1 MALSLNPART
11 VLPKQTNL
19 SLVSWNCA
27 WVRLCHFIC
36 WLYRDFGDAVVRVCG
51 VMSHGSIKY
60 VSVFT
65 CTMFAL
71 FFLFVCFFS
80 KMQSVQDVWMQL
92 FGLELNIIMGSC
104 VSKARI
110 KCQEISGRL
119 NAEPWLRRQMLCALK
134 GCCRSNFPDLRALFS
149 GAPFM
154 FFPSDVTAD
163 HSPRLSASESWNIS
177 HHGKATN
184 WLFEQWRSCLQHI
197 MNGLMQRA
205 KDTKAFRLLV
215 LGEGGSSREQCLI
228 CPVFLSSYLF

>member
-1 MALSLNPART
+1 MALSLNPDRT
-11 VLPKQTNL
+11 LPPKQTNL

-27 WVRLCHFIC
+27 WVHLCHFIC

-60 VSVFT
+60 VSVFGEGGAQ
-65 CTMFAL
+65 FIY
-71 FFLFVCFFS
+71 FYFFS
-80 KMQSVQDVWMQL
+80 KTQSVQDVWMQL

-119 NAEPWLRRQMLCALK
+119 NAEPWPRRQMLCALK

-154 FFPSDVTAD
+154 LFPSDVTAD

-184 WLFEQWRSCLQHI
+184 WLFEQWRSRLQHI
-197 MNGLMQRA
+197 MNGLMQ
-205 KDTKAFRLLV
+205 AFRSLV
-215 LGEGGSSREQCLI
+215 LGEGGFSCAQRLI
-228 CPVFLSSYLF
+228 YPALLSSCLF